1 MNLTNECFDNHKF
14 NNIIYYNENK
24 KFEKTIKEECDY
36 FERYTPGAFI
46 LCTNEQSLN
55 LVIKEILKENENNQF
70 IKFNLITTGSV
81 FETIMNVL
89 KNNPQFDN
97 CISKLCIYCSKLKK
111 YEPLKNKYKKL
122 YGIYNNP
129 KDLVKN
135 FIEQLSSREI
145 KPFPITKLIT
155 YDDYIYKYKDKH
167 LKISKFYGD
176 LSPETYK
183 KYYKEMISVIKIHH
197 NSNQAII
204 DDFSIN
210 LEEHIEKLTV
220 LIKKYTENNIHGPLN
235 QWLMSSDCYE
245 SIEYFTAM
253 LMFILNSYASKNNKF
268 FVENQKKLYRGIKIP
283 YSSLIAYKRAE
294 GQKICL
300 SAFTSTSRAKSL
312 AENWSGRREAQIIY
326 ENNLFFS
333 VLFEISNVN
342 QKSWVST
349 GIDIQDLSKYKNEKE
364 VLFQPFSFFYVKEV
378 KIDLKKYIADIKLET
393 IGKKE
398 ILEEKIK
405 NGNEIIFNENE
416 KIIDIKKKY

>member
-1 MNLTNECFDNHKF
+1 MN
-14 NNIIYYNENK
+14 
-24 KFEKTIKEECDY
+24 
-36 FERYTPGAFI
+36 I
-46 LCTNEQSLN
+46 LY
-55 LVIKEILKENENNQF
+55 K
-70 IKFNLITTGSV
+70 
-81 FETIMNVL
+81 
-89 KNNPQFDN
+89 NPQFDN
-97 CISKLCIYCSKLKK
+97 CISKLCIFCSNLKK

-155 YDDYIYKYKDKH
+155 YDDYIYKYKDRH
-167 LKISKFYGD
+167 IKISKFYGN

-183 KYYKEMISVIKIHH
+183 KYYKEMISVIEIHH
-197 NSNQAII
+197 NSNKKII
-204 DDFSIN
+204 DGLSFN
-210 LEEHIEKLTV
+210 LEKDIDILAL
-220 LIKKYTENNIHGPLN
+220 LIKKYTDNNIHIPLN

-253 LMFILNSYASKNNKF
+253 LMFTLNSYALKNNKF
-268 FVENQKKLYRGIKIP
+268 FVKNQEKLYRGIKIP
-283 YSSLIAYKRAE
+283 YSSLIPYERAK

-300 SAFTSTSRAKSL
+300 SAFTSTSQDKLL
-312 AENWSGRREAQIIY
+312 AEYFSGRREAQIIY
-326 ENNLFFS
+326 KNNLFFS

-349 GIDIQDLSKYKNEKE
+349 GIDIQDISKYKDEKE
-364 VLFQPFSFFYVKEV
+364 VLFQPFSFYYVKDV
-378 KIDLKKYIADIKLET
+378 IIDLKKYTADIYLET

-405 NGNEIIFNENE
+405 NGNKIIFNENE